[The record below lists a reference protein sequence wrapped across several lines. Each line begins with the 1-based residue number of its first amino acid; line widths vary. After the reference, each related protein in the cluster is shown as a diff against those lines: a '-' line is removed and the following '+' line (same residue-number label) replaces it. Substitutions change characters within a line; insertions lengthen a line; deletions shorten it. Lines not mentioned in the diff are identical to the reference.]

1 MPRLALLAALAAL
14 FLPAAAAGGNTQLF
28 ASVGPG
34 FTIALLDVDFYRV
47 TQLSPGTYDIVVD
60 DQADEH
66 SFHLRGPDVDR
77 YTDVSF
83 VGTVTWTVT
92 LKDGSYSFFC
102 DPHASSLRGTFKVGT
117 GDSGSTPPATT
128 PPATT
133 PKPSATKLVGTVGP
147 GFTIALTDSKG
158 KPVRTLKAGTY
169 AITVRDRSASHNFRL
184 LGTGKATTVRFVGT
198 VKWTVKLKKGTLAFV
213 CDPHRDTLHGS
224 VRVT

>member
-14 FLPAAAAGGNTQLF
+14 FLPATAAGGNTQLF

-34 FTIALLDVDFYRV
+34 FTIALMDADAYRV

-66 SFHLRGPDVDR
+66 SFHLKGPGVDR

-92 LKDGSYSFFC
+92 LKDGSYTFFC

-117 GDSGSTPPATT
+117 GDSGSTPPATPS

-133 PKPSATKLVGTVGP
+133 QPSATKLLGTVGP
-147 GFTIALTDSKG
+147 GFSISLTDSKG
-158 KPVRTLKAGTY
+158 KAVKALRAGTY

-184 LGTGKATTVRFVGT
+184 LGLGKATTVPFVGM
-198 VKWTVKLKKGTLAFV
+198 VRWTVKLKKGTLAFV
-213 CDPHRDTLHGS
+213 CDPHRDSLRGS

>member
-34 FTIALLDVDFYRV
+34 FTIALMDADAYRV

-66 SFHLRGPDVDR
+66 SFHLRGPGVDQ

-83 VGTVTWTVT
+83 VGTVKWTVT

-102 DPHASSLRGTFKVGT
+102 DPH
-117 GDSGSTPPATT
+117 
-128 PPATT
+128 
-133 PKPSATKLVGTVGP
+133 
-147 GFTIALTDSKG
+147 
-158 KPVRTLKAGTY
+158 
-169 AITVRDRSASHNFRL
+169 
-184 LGTGKATTVRFVGT
+184 
-198 VKWTVKLKKGTLAFV
+198 
-213 CDPHRDTLHGS
+213 RDTMRGS

>member
-28 ASVGPG
+28 ASVGPD
-34 FTIALLDVDFYRV
+34 FTIALMDADAHRV

-66 SFHLRGPDVDR
+66 SFHLRGPGVDQ

-83 VGTVTWTVT
+83 VGTVKWTVT
-92 LKDGSYSFFC
+92 LKDGSYSFVC

-128 PPATT
+128 P
-133 PKPSATKLVGTVGP
+133 KPSATKLVGTVGP
-147 GFTIALTDSKG
+147 GFSISLTDSKG
-158 KPVRTLKAGTY
+158 KRVKTLRSRTY
-169 AITVRDRSASHNFRL
+169 AITVRDRSARHSFRL
-184 LGTGKATTVRFVGT
+184 VGTGKATTVRFVGT
-198 VKWTVKLKKGTLAFV
+198 KTWTVKLKKGTLVFF
-213 CDPHRDTLHGS
+213 CDPHRASMRGS

>member
-14 FLPAAAAGGNTQLF
+14 FLPATAAGGNTQLF

-34 FTIALLDVDFYRV
+34 FTISLMDADAYRV
-47 TQLSPGTYDIVVD
+47 TQLSPGTYDIVID

-66 SFHLRGPDVDR
+66 SFHLKGPGIDR

-83 VGTVTWTVT
+83 VGTATWTVT
-92 LKDGSYSFFC
+92 LTDGSYTFFC

-128 PPATT
+128 T
-133 PKPSATKLVGTVGP
+133 KPSATKLTGTVGP
-147 GFTIALTDSKG
+147 GFRISLTDSKG
-158 KPVRTLKAGTY
+158 KPVKTLKAGTY
-169 AITVRDRSASHNFRL
+169 AVTVRDRSASHSFRL
-184 LGTGKATTVRFVGT
+184 LGTGKATTVPFVGT
-198 VKWTVKLKKGTLAFV
+198 MRWTVKLKKGTLAFF
-213 CDPHRDTLHGS
+213 CEPHHDTMRGS